1 MDYKERPNSIDVE
14 SSIVCAL
21 QVTDEQ
27 LVVILGRIT
36 EEVEGAVAK
45 KGVVIQRRKYGF
57 DDDDDDDDDSDLL

>member
-1 MDYKERPNSIDVE
+1 M
-14 SSIVCAL
+14 CAL